1 MNMAYC
7 KHCHTELE
15 MGALFCPEC
24 GCREV
29 EEPEPSNPDSSILEP
44 QKETKLLGQ
53 AEGAFACRMQGT
65 ESLSQLYVRKH
76 KSTGEE
82 CRGTDSQL
90 SWLEIRMA

>member
-29 EEPEPSNPDSSILEP
+29 EEPEGLAQALAGDQVEP
-44 QKETKLLGQ
+44 KE
-53 AEGAFACRMQGT
+53 
-65 ESLSQLYVRKH
+65 
-76 KSTGEE
+76 
-82 CRGTDSQL
+82 
-90 SWLEIRMA
+90 

>member
-44 QKETKLLGQ
+44 QKEAKLLGQ

-65 ESLSQLYVRKH
+65 ENLSLIRSCPGW
-76 KSTGEE
+76 KSGWHT
-82 CRGTDSQL
+82 
-90 SWLEIRMA
+90 

>member
-7 KHCHTELE
+7 KLCHSELE
-15 MGALFCPEC
+15 MGALLCPVC
-24 GCREV
+24 GCGEV
-29 EEPEPSNPDSSILEP
+29 EYREPSNEDSSILEP
-44 QKETKLLGQ
+44 QKEAKLLGQ